1 MQLPHES
8 SDTFS
13 PDALISRLKTDARAI
28 NLPEGSVEPII
39 ERVVRAILTW
49 LETRDII
56 TKSDLERVVS
66 TELDKYSPDLALIYR
81 NRDKII

>member
-1 MQLPHES
+1 MSE
-8 SDTFS
+8 TFS
-13 PDALISRLKTDARAI
+13 PESLAARLQSDARSLA
-28 NLPEGSVEPII
+28 LPEGSVEPII
-39 ERVVRAILTW
+39 ERVLHAVLTW

-66 TELDKYSPDLALIYR
+66 LELDKYSPDLALVYR

>member
-1 MQLPHES
+1 MTE
-8 SDTFS
+8 TFS
-13 PDALISRLKTDARAI
+13 PESLVSRLQSDARSL
-28 NLPEGSVEPII
+28 NLPEGSVEPVI
-39 ERVVRAILTW
+39 ERVLRAVLTW

-66 TELDKYSPDLALIYR
+66 SELDKYSPDLALVYR

>member
-1 MQLPHES
+1 M

-13 PDALISRLKTDARAI
+13 PETLASTLETDARAL
-28 NLPEGSVEPII
+28 NLPEESVKPII
-39 ERVVRAILTW
+39 ARVLQAVLDW
-49 LETRDII
+49 LENREII

-66 TELDKYSPDLALIYR
+66 SELDKYSPDLALVYR